1 MFLPLILQTT
11 DAGDI
16 SERVEL
22 RKRLGCKSFKW
33 YLDNIYPEKFIPD
46 ENVIGYGM
54 VRSCHGNHKKLRN
67 CVQELILHYS
77 IMPYLMLSCC
87 YVNLPGV

>member
-1 MFLPLILQTT
+1 MCLLQAT

-22 RKRLGCKSFKW
+22 RQRLGCKSFKW
-33 YLDNIYPEKFIPD
+33 YLDNVYPEKFIPD

-54 VRSCHGNHKKLRN
+54 VGQGQVWHSSLVIVKFA
-67 CVQELILHYS
+67 
-77 IMPYLMLSCC
+77 
-87 YVNLPGV
+87 VNLSYGSAHFLL